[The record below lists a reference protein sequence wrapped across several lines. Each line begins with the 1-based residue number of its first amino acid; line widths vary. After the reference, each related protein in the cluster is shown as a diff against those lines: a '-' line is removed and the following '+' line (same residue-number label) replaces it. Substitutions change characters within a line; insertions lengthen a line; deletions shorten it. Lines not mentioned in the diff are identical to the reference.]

1 MKKYLIEHHGAR
13 IGKNG
18 VLNIKRDKNSLGTM
32 RIPKHRNVWVK
43 SGKAYDF
50 IFIRVQDLKGDEIK
64 TLIKILKLNGLP
76 ARNPLRRALVR
87 AMIRDEITMD
97 DFNSLI
103 KKPVKKVKKVKPVNK
118 VPISDEE
125 LCDQI
130 MAQVNGLSEKEI
142 EQRTRRGW
150 LRKSYKRMNASI
162 PSWINKVTIGDYT
175 SFDQFD
181 PEDKNH
187 PGYYRTKNGRGR
199 YRFLSEKEFKRIQE
213 FLKQKRFIKG
223 IFVKTRRT
231 GNVIRPVL
239 YVMDN
244 ADDCCVPFV

>member
-1 MKKYLIEHHGAR
+1 MKKYLIQHHNAR

-18 VLNIKRDKNSLGTM
+18 VLNIKRDKNSLSTM

-87 AMIRDEITMD
+87 AMIRDEITID

-103 KKPVKKVKKVKPVNK
+103 KATPVKKIKKVKPVNK
-118 VPISDEE
+118 ISDEE

-130 MAQVNGLSEKEI
+130 MAQVNGLSSEEI
-142 EQRTRRGW
+142 EQRKRRGW

-181 PEDKNH
+181 PEDKDH

-199 YRFLSEKEFKRIQE
+199 YRFLSEKEFKMIQE
-213 FLKQKRFIKG
+213 FLEQKRFIKG

>member
-1 MKKYLIEHHGAR
+1 MKEYLIKHHDAR

-18 VLNIKRDKNSLGTM
+18 VLNIKKDKNSLSTM

-43 SGKAYDF
+43 SGKVYDF
-50 IFIRVQDLKGDEIK
+50 VFIRVQDLKGDEIR

-87 AMIRDEITMD
+87 ALIRDEITMD
-97 DFNSLI
+97 DFNSSI
-103 KKPVKKVKKVKPVNK
+103 KAKPVKKVKKVKPVNK
-118 VPISDEE
+118 ISDEE
-125 LCDQI
+125 ICDQI
-130 MAQVNGLSEKEI
+130 MAQVNRLSSEEI
-142 EQRTRRGW
+142 EQRKRRGW
-150 LRKSYKRMNASI
+150 LRKSYRRMNASI

-181 PEDKNH
+181 PEDKNY

-199 YRFLSEKEFKRIQE
+199 YRFLSEKEFETIQK
-213 FLKQKRFIKG
+213 FLKQKGFIKG

>member
-1 MKKYLIEHHGAR
+1 MKEYLIKHHDAR

-18 VLNIKRDKNSLGTM
+18 VLNIKRDKNSLSTM
-32 RIPKHRNVWVK
+32 RIPKHRNVWIK

-50 IFIRVQDLKGDEIK
+50 IFIRVQDLKGDEIR
-64 TLIKILKLNGLP
+64 TLIKILNLNGLP

-103 KKPVKKVKKVKPVNK
+103 KSKPVKKIKKVKPVNK
-118 VPISDEE
+118 ISDEE

-130 MAQVNGLSEKEI
+130 MAQVNGLSSEEI
-142 EQRTRRGW
+142 EQRKRRGW
-150 LRKSYKRMNASI
+150 LRKSYRRMNASF

-181 PEDKNH
+181 PEDKDH
-187 PGYYRTKNGRGR
+187 PGYYRTKNNRGR
-199 YRFLSEKEFKRIQE
+199 YRFLSEKEFKIIQD
-213 FLKQKRFIKG
+213 FLEQKGFIKG

>member
-1 MKKYLIEHHGAR
+1 MRKYLIKHHNAR

-18 VLNIKRDKNSLGTM
+18 VLNIKRNKNSLSTM
-32 RIPKHRNVWVK
+32 KIPKHRNVWVK

-50 IFIRVQDLKGDEIK
+50 IFIRVQDLKGDEIR

-87 AMIRDEITMD
+87 AMIRNEITID

-103 KKPVKKVKKVKPVNK
+103 KAKPVKKIKKVKPVNK
-118 VPISDEE
+118 ISDEE

-130 MAQVNGLSEKEI
+130 MAQVNGLSPKEI

-150 LRKSYKRMNASI
+150 LRKSYKRMNAPI

-181 PEDKNH
+181 PEDKER
-187 PGYYRTKNGRGR
+187 PGYYRTKNNRGR
-199 YRFLSEKEFKRIQE
+199 YRFLSEKEFKIIQD

>member
-1 MKKYLIEHHGAR
+1 MKEYLIKHHDAR

-18 VLNIKRDKNSLGTM
+18 VLNIKKDKNSLSTM

-50 IFIRVQDLKGDEIK
+50 VFIRVQDLKGDEIR

-87 AMIRDEITMD
+87 ALIRDEITMD
-97 DFNSLI
+97 DFNSSI
-103 KKPVKKVKKVKPVNK
+103 KAKPVKKVKKVKPVNK
-118 VPISDEE
+118 ISDEE
-125 LCDQI
+125 ICDQI
-130 MAQVNGLSEKEI
+130 MAQVNGLSSEEI
-142 EQRTRRGW
+142 EQRKRRGW
-150 LRKSYKRMNASI
+150 LRKSYRRMNASI

-181 PEDKNH
+181 PEDEDH
-187 PGYYRTKNGRGR
+187 PGYYRTKNNRGR
-199 YRFLSEKEFKRIQE
+199 YRFLSEKEFKIIQN
-213 FLKQKRFIKG
+213 FLEQKGFIKG